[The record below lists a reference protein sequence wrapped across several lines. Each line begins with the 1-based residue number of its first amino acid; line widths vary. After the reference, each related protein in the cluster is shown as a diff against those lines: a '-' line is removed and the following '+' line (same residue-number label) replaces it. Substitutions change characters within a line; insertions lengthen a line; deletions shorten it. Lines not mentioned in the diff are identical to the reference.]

1 MKKIIISNF
10 PVGPKFNGGSM
21 TVWGIARY
29 FIDSNI
35 DFFLILTCN
44 EDEKNTLRYNE
55 SVKILDSYKIDY
67 KIIFYKNSKNNF
79 FFKLINLFNALFFG
93 KPDFFF
99 PNHHKIKNKIEKI
112 LKPFSKNQIFCYHF
126 DALSSCYDIENMDLI
141 LGDFIHDPR
150 ISRRSLEKRIYIY
163 KLLDLIENIAGFKV
177 MKKLTKKSKSISF
190 FSYNYSKKIF

>member
-79 FFKLINLFNALFFG
+79 FLN
-93 KPDFFF
+93 
-99 PNHHKIKNKIEKI
+99 
-112 LKPFSKNQIFCYHF
+112 
-126 DALSSCYDIENMDLI
+126 
-141 LGDFIHDPR
+141 
-150 ISRRSLEKRIYIY
+150 
-163 KLLDLIENIAGFKV
+163 
-177 MKKLTKKSKSISF
+177 
-190 FSYNYSKKIF
+190 